1 MGTKKDF
8 EIERLVKVDTT
19 GPRGPGFPDTPFS
32 ATLCFT
38 AVQDY
43 FSRYSLGIRCSAK
56 GRTKKTALRE
66 AAKAFFSMDGPKKC
80 ELAKKKIERRRGGM
94 KERTRDEKKREEKK
108 IL

>member
-66 AAKAFFSMDGPKKC
+66 AAKAFFSMDGWR
-80 ELAKKKIERRRGGM
+80 EQAGRSRSARRSRSRGYRAGA
-94 KERTRDEKKREEKK
+94 RVGR
-108 IL
+108 